1 MTTFFQ
7 SEQVQIN
14 LQDIFNRYQEIAVM
28 SQHLPEMSLEQRL
41 EHIEDCKDLIEKQ
54 RTFYTR
60 LSLSAAEDPEAADM
74 KERINALTNAFGYK
88 DMFECLDAMIDTLE
102 KAARNEINE

>member
-1 MTTFFQ
+1 MTFFQ
-7 SEQVQIN
+7 SDQVQAE
-14 LQDIFNRYQEIAVM
+14 LQTIFDTYQYVAHKT
-28 SQHLPEMSLEQRL
+28 SQLGTMKRADRL
-41 EHIEDCKDLIEKQ
+41 EHIDDCKVLIDKQ

>member
-1 MTTFFQ
+1 MTFFQ
-7 SEQVQIN
+7 SDQVQTD
-14 LQDIFNRYQEIAVM
+14 LQSIFDTYQYVAHKTAQLGKM
-28 SQHLPEMSLEQRL
+28 KQSDRL
-41 EHIEDCKDLIEKQ
+41 EHIDDCKVLIDKQ

-88 DMFECLDAMIDTLE
+88 DMFECLDAMVETLE

>member
-1 MTTFFQ
+1 MTFFQ
-7 SEQVQIN
+7 SDQVQAE
-14 LQDIFNRYQEIAVM
+14 LQTIFDTYQYVAHKT
-28 SQHLPEMSLEQRL
+28 SQLGTMKRSDRL
-41 EHIEDCKDLIEKQ
+41 EHIDDCKVLIDKQ